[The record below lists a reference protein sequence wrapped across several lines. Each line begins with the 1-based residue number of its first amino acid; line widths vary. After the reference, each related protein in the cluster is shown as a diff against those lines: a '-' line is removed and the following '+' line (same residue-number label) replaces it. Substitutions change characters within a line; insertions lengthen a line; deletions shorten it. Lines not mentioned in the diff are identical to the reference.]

1 VPARIIT
8 PGYIK
13 EKKED
18 PLEEGQEEIVRIDIS
33 DYFYINREFYSIKN
47 QSNLMKVLC
56 QIEYFFNKF

>member
-1 VPARIIT
+1 MIT

-13 EKKED
+13 QRPET
-18 PLEEGQEEIVRIDIS
+18 LEEGQEEIVKIDIS
-33 DYFYINREFYSIKN
+33 DYYYINREFYSMKI